1 MPLRTMPLR
10 TMPPFKLAA
19 ERPSVSPQSTPPSSV
34 RPVSVPPR
42 PRSSPPS
49 AEVQTDVAAQSAVMT
64 PASPVVPQAL
74 LEPTM
79 APAAEAAPAIDLV
92 PVVDEPATE
101 APASS
106 TAPSTLEVSQRPAS
120 TSPEWPEAAQDTL
133 RPSHVD
139 LLPARSSRAFRIPR
153 RSTLLAA
160 AVVALSGVIGI
171 VVSSLGSE
179 PETIAALP
187 APALEVKPT
196 RLPVAPP
203 EPAIP
208 PPSTAEARAASGTSG
223 NPSGLVESAKVA
235 LAGAEDTV
243 SVTVHVSPPNAAVF
257 MRGQHFG
264 TGEVTVKVLR
274 GTKMTLFAQLD
285 GYLPR
290 TIVVDG
296 TSKSVNIVLKRP
308 QSVRAA
314 APRPVPVQGAVASSP
329 ESKSDQAAPEHASGP
344 SEGASKSPDTA
355 VADTPANSAKA
366 PNLEPTKRSPSQ
378 SAGTGSEPMS
388 DVDPL

>member
-1 MPLRTMPLR
+1 
-10 TMPPFKLAA
+10 MPPFKLAA

-34 RPVSVPPR
+34 RTVSVPPR

-49 AEVQTDVAAQSAVMT
+49 ADAQTDVAAPPAAVT
-64 PASPVVPQAL
+64 PASPVLPQAL
-74 LEPTM
+74 LEPAI
-79 APAAEAAPAIDLV
+79 APVAEAAPAIDLA
-92 PVVDEPATE
+92 PAVDESATE

-106 TAPSTLEVSQRPAS
+106 TAPSTLEVSQRPVS
-120 TSPEWPEAAQDTL
+120 ISPERPEVAQDTL

-153 RSTLLAA
+153 RRTLLAA

-171 VVSSLGSE
+171 VASSIGSE
-179 PETIAALP
+179 PEPIAALP

-196 RLPVAPP
+196 RLPAAPP
-203 EPAIP
+203 EPAAPP
-208 PPSTAEARAASGTSG
+208 PPSTAEARAASVTSG
-223 NPSGLVESAKVA
+223 NPSGLVESAKLA

-264 TGEVTVKVLR
+264 TGDVTVKVVR

-308 QSVRAA
+308 QSARVAVA
-314 APRPVPVQGAVASSP
+314 RPVPVQGAVASSP
-329 ESKSDQAAPEHASGP
+329 GSQSDKAAPEHASEP
-344 SEGASKSPDTA
+344 SEGASKGTDTA
-355 VADTPANSAKA
+355 VADTPSNSAKF
-366 PNLEPTKRSPSQ
+366 PDPEPTKRPPSQ
-378 SAGTGSEPMS
+378 SAGTMAPEPMS